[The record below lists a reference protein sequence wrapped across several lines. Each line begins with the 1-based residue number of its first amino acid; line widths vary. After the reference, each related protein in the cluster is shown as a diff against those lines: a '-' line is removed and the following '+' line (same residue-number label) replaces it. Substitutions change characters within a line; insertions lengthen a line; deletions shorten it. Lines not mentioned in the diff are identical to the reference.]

1 MAETLVNKTQAG
13 EGIWTSDNLV
23 AGSGINISQV
33 PQPLI
38 DENTICLWHLDDDVN
53 NTIEGGNP
61 FFPSASWTFN
71 NARFGKGLFYSSTR
85 TQQSIGFPNYSNT
98 QNFTLDFWFKLT
110 QSNQYFVF
118 YTYYNAS
125 QRLEFYNTY
134 LSLPGSTVS
143 TVTYPS
149 GINVLDWTHFA
160 LVNDYSSNKTYYFIN
175 GIKFHEAS
183 SFYYLQNGAL
193 ARYGAIDE
201 VRVSNVARWTSNFTP
216 YTVPY
221 SASAGPAQYAINN
234 TKSNE
239 LPSQTGN
246 SGKYLT
252 TDGTNASWAAVSG
265 GLSNTATA
273 ANSLTINGAA
283 NTTSATS
290 VNIGDNSQAIGGQ
303 SVAIGAGTTTSNS
316 ALSGGSGI
324 SIGFAARGN
333 YEWDICIGREA
344 EAKSTRCICIGTE
357 ASATANKGL
366 AIGHGAKS
374 QAQEA
379 IQLGTGTNSTAGTVQ
394 IKGTRVLDANGKI
407 PAASLD
413 TAIPTVDQTYSASS
427 TNAQS
432 GTAVAS
438 AISGKQ
444 NISNLVTSVSSAST
458 DSQYPSAKLFY
469 DTCGDIETLIN
480 AL

>member
-13 EGIWTSDNLV
+13 EGIWTQDSLV
-23 AGSGINISQV
+23 AGSGISISQV

-61 FFPSASWTFN
+61 FFPSASWTFS
-71 NARFGKGLFYSSTR
+71 NARFGKGLFYSSTS

-201 VRVSNVARWTSNFTP
+201 VRVSNVVRWTSDFTP

-234 TKSNE
+234 TKTDPDLS
-239 LPSQTGN
+239 S
-246 SGKYLT
+246 YLQNT
-252 TDGTNASWAAVSG
+252 ATGTNA
-265 GLSNTATA
+265 
-273 ANSLTINGAA
+273 LTINGVA
-283 NTTSATS
+283 TTGAQCI
-290 VNIGDNSQAIGGQ
+290 NIGDNSQAVGGQ
-303 SVAIGAGTTTSNS
+303 SVAVGSGTTTSNS
-316 ALSGGSGI
+316 AYSNTNCVA
-324 SIGFAARGN
+324 IGFAARASYSSGTA
-333 YEWDICIGREA
+333 IGRETETTGNNGVA
-344 EAKSTRCICIGTE
+344 VGYESVATTNAVAIGKAAK
-357 ASATANKGL
+357 ATAQ
-366 AIGHGAKS
+366 S
-374 QAQEA
+374 A
-379 IQLGTGTNSTAGTVQ
+379 IQIGTGTNSTSSTVQ
-394 IKGTRVLDANGKI
+394 INGTQIINASGKVPTGSI
-407 PAASLD
+407 DFAS
-413 TAIPTVDQTYSASS
+413 
-427 TNAQS
+427 
-432 GTAVAS
+432 
-438 AISGKQ
+438 ISG
-444 NISNLVTSVSSAST
+444 
-458 DSQYPSAKLFY
+458 Y
-469 DTCGDIETLIN
+469 DATKTQVLKNVQGTLTWVDE
-480 AL
+480 A